1 MHTLF
6 YSSVASRKMLD
17 SDILDILE
25 VSRDKNSHHLVTGIL
40 VYQKRS
46 REFFQILEGEKEVIF
61 RLLEN
66 IENDE
71 RNSSLDL
78 IYDEEIPERNFKN
91 WGMAFA
97 DLDSV
102 ENHKLDSFSEYLRKG
117 FTSEVSQENIDNYNR
132 TIKMFQHY
140 ISDSNPS

>member
-6 YSSVASRKMLD
+6 YSSVASREMQD
-17 SDILDILE
+17 SDILDILK
-25 VSRDKNSHHLVTGIL
+25 VSRDKNSHHLITGIL
-40 VYQKRS
+40 VYKKRT

-66 IENDE
+66 IKNDE

-78 IYDEEIPERNFKN
+78 VFDEEIPERNFKT

-102 ENHKLDSFSEYLRKG
+102 ENSKLDGFSEYLRKG
-117 FTSEVSQENIDNYNR
+117 ENGGAIMY
-132 TIKMFQHY
+132 Q
-140 ISDSNPS
+140 

>member
-1 MHTLF
+1 MHILF
-6 YSSVASRKMLD
+6 YSSVASREMLD

-25 VSRDKNSHHLVTGIL
+25 VSRDRNSHHLVTGIL
-40 VYQKRS
+40 VYQKKS

-66 IENDE
+66 IKNDA

-97 DLDSV
+97 ELDSV
-102 ENHKLDSFSEYLRKG
+102 ENNKLDGFSEYLSKG
-117 FTSEVSQENIDNYNR
+117 FTSEISKKNIDNANN

-140 ISDSNPS
+140 LSDSNPS